1 MKAFFLKTGVCEDST
16 MCTGYLSLPVVDL
29 SLSLSP
35 STLLNDES
43 LTGTQSYDVLVACTS
58 RIERKGRIKVVRL
71 LITVLVSDF

>member
-1 MKAFFLKTGVCEDST
+1 

-43 LTGTQSYDVLVACTS
+43 LTGTQSYDVLVVCTS
-58 RIERKGRIKVVRL
+58 RIERKGRIKVVQL